1 MIHMFWVCRLSLH
14 LGRRRYACTCKGYN
28 HCADFFTDGFSAS
41 CCCIILYFFFFFLDN
56 TTVGLHCSHFILIFC
71 LFYEQFSLLK
81 NKSINNPQA
90 VRGDNCIRDWYLTQD
105 IQKTN
110 SNKEIQTTPLTDFLG
125 WPTPI

>member
-1 MIHMFWVCRLSLH
+1 MRVHARGTITVLISSLMAFQH
-14 LGRRRYACTCKGYN
+14 HAVASY
-28 HCADFFTDGFSAS
+28 FT
-41 CCCIILYFFFFFLDN
+41 FFFFLDN